1 MWRSTNLVAVQHEV
15 QAEIPGVSR
24 LSSFRYS
31 DPMTQ
36 PVQSSGDPRR
46 PAGVTFIGVLAYIG
60 GIFDIIGGSML
71 LVIATGAALVA
82 NPLPGGLLTAITII
96 VSGVIVLIVAGGL
109 LRGSGVSRLIFT
121 IVRGISIVLQI
132 LAVTTGG
139 VGLFVGIISVL
150 ISAIVL
156 SWLWAPRAN
165 AFFSRR

>member
-1 MWRSTNLVAVQHEV
+1 MWRSMNLVAPRHEV

-24 LSSFRYS
+24 LSPFRYS
-31 DPMTQ
+31 GPMTQ
-36 PVQSSGDPRR
+36 PAQSSVDPRR

-71 LVIATGAALVA
+71 LVIATGAALVS

-109 LRGSGVSRLIFT
+109 LRGSRVSRLIFT
-121 IVRGISIVLQI
+121 IVRGISIVTQI
-132 LAVTTGG
+132 LAITTGG
-139 VGLFVGIISVL
+139 VGIFVGIISVL

-156 SWLWAPRAN
+156 SWLWTPRAN

>member
-1 MWRSTNLVAVQHEV
+1 MNLVAAQHEV
-15 QAEIPGVSR
+15 QAEIPGVSH
-24 LSSFRYS
+24 SSPIRYCVL
-31 DPMTQ
+31 MTQ
-36 PVQSSGDPRR
+36 DSLTTGNARR

-71 LVIATGAALVA
+71 LVIATGAALVS

-109 LRGSGVSRLIFT
+109 LGGSRVSRLIVT
-121 IVRGISIVLQI
+121 IVRGISIVSQI
-132 LAVTTGG
+132 LAITTGG

-156 SWLWAPRAN
+156 SWLWTPRAN
-165 AFFSRR
+165 AYFARSNTAR